1 MKSKFT
7 KETKVKSPYEN
18 QRKRLMRSY
27 LQSYDSDPRDIQE
40 FRVTDGRL
48 LTEIKWA
55 GSISK
60 WVSRQT
66 DLVEILEDVQGIK
79 KRK

>member
-1 MKSKFT
+1 MKRKFT
-7 KETKVKSPYEN
+7 KETKLTSPYEY

-27 LQSYDSDPRDIQE
+27 LQNYDSDPRDTRE

-48 LTEIKWA
+48 LMEIKWA

-66 DLVEILEDVQGIK
+66 DLVEVLEEIQGRG

>member
-1 MKSKFT
+1 
-7 KETKVKSPYEN
+7 
-18 QRKRLMRSY
+18 MRSY
-27 LQSYDSDPRDIQE
+27 LRNHDSDPRDTQE

-48 LTEIKWA
+48 LMEIKWA

-66 DLVEILEDVQGIK
+66 DLVEVLEDIQG
-79 KRK
+79 RKNRN